1 MTEETRI
8 DPMTYPIIL
17 LDVDDTLLDFHAAEA
32 CAIRDTLGGRGIDP
46 TGETVALYSRI
57 NRSWWEKFERGQVE
71 KEELLWRR
79 FEEFFARV
87 AYDGDPRQAQQ
98 DYHENLGKYA
108 FLIPG
113 ADVLCEALK
122 DRGHRLYIVTNGTT
136 IIQQRRFGASGLG
149 RFVDGIFISEQM
161 GTQKPARAFF
171 ERVFAALGQPDKGDC
186 IIFGDSQTS
195 DMAGGRDFGIAT
207 CWYDPKHSEK
217 KGDWTYTVHDLM
229 DFLEVVG

>member
-1 MTEETRI
+1 
-8 DPMTYPIIL
+8 MTYPIIL

-32 CAIRDTLGGRGIDP
+32 RAIRDTLGARGISTDDD
-46 TGETVALYSRI
+46 TVALYSAV
-57 NRSWWEKFERGQVE
+57 NRSWWEKFERGEVE

-79 FEEFFARV
+79 FQDFFARV
-87 AYDGDPRQAQQ
+87 GADHDPKAAQH
-98 DYHENLGKYA
+98 DYHEDLGNYA

-113 ADVLCEALK
+113 ADVLCRTLK

-136 IIQQRRFGASGLG
+136 SIQQRRFGASGLG
-149 RFVDGIFISEQM
+149 QYVDGIFISEQM

-171 ERVFAALGQPDKGDC
+171 EKVFDALGQPRKEDC

-207 CWYDPKHSEK
+207 CWYDPKYGEK
-217 KGDWTYTVHDLM
+217 KGEWTHTVHDLM
-229 DFLEVVG
+229 DFLEVVK